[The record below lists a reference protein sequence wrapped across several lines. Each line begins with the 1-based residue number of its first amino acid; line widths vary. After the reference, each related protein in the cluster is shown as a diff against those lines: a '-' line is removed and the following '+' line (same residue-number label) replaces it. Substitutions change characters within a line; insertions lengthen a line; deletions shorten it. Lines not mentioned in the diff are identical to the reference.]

1 MDIFTWAFG
10 VLSDGYFWLGM
21 IPGAFV
27 GAWAV
32 MQNKSREVRFDPPP
46 RV

>member
-1 MDIFTWAFG
+1 MDIFTWAFH

-21 IPGAFV
+21 IPGAFI
-27 GAWAV
+27 GGWAV
-32 MQNKSREVRFDPPP
+32 QNSIREERRYDPPP